1 VSRTLPDKGA
11 RSLAVAVA
19 AVALV
24 ALAVWQGVARN
35 EFVNYDDPDYVTSN
49 ARVQSGLS
57 WENVRWAFTTG
68 HASNWHPLTWLSHMV
83 DCELF
88 GLNAEA
94 HHLVSAGLHLLNSFL
109 LLVWLGR
116 LTGAVWRSFVVA
128 AFFALHPLHVE
139 SVAWVSERKD
149 VLSGLFFMLTLCAYA
164 QYGLR
169 RAMAQGAAR
178 QGLKLWVWYGAA
190 LGLYALGL
198 MAKPMLVTVPFVLL
212 LLDFWPLRRWG
223 PGNTEGWRGRVTSL
237 VEKVPFL
244 LLSAASSVVTYVA
257 QQRGGAVST
266 ALPLGARIENAWV
279 SYARY
284 LLKTL
289 WPTDL
294 AVLYPHPGHWPGAA
308 VWLSAAVVLG
318 ITAVAV
324 WNLRRR
330 PFVGM
335 GWAWYLGMLVPVIG
349 LVQVGI
355 QSMADRYMYLP
366 MIGLLIAG
374 VWSVAERFP
383 PRPNRSPILGGL
395 TSALLLACAF
405 LTARQIGFWRNSEE
419 LFRRTVAVTR
429 NNYLAHN
436 NLGYYLSSRGQVAEA
451 IEEYRRSLA
460 IKPDYAEALNNLGHA
475 LAGQRHYR
483 EAIEYY
489 RRALAAQPSHPE
501 VHNNLANALAEI
513 GQVDEAIQHYRFVLE
528 RNPEHADAHNNYG
541 IALAMKG
548 QLDEAIEHFQ
558 AAIRFKRNYAGA
570 HSNLGNAFA
579 AKRQLTAAI
588 DQYEICLRL
597 NPNDAQAHN
606 NLGNVRAELG
616 QLEEALRH
624 YRRAIELKPENPEA
638 HLNLSIVLL
647 RQGHRDLALEHCRRA
662 LEFKPDY
669 EAARK
674 HLELLRAPER

>member
-1 VSRTLPDKGA
+1 MSRALPDKGA
-11 RSLAVAVA
+11 RSLAVALA

-24 ALAVWQGVARN
+24 ALAAWQGVARN

-49 ARVQSGLS
+49 ARVQRGLS

-68 HASNWHPLTWLSHMV
+68 HASNWHPLTWLSHMA

-88 GLNAEA
+88 GLNAGA
-94 HHLVSAGLHLLNSFL
+94 HHAVSAGLHLLNSLL
-109 LLVWLGR
+109 LLVWLRR
-116 LTGAVWRSFVVA
+116 LTGAIWRSFVVA
-128 AFFALHPLHVE
+128 AFFTLHPLHVE

-169 RAMAQGAAR
+169 RAMQQGAAR
-178 QGLKLWVWYGAA
+178 QGLRLWAWYGAA
-190 LGLYALGL
+190 LALYALGL
-198 MAKPMLVTVPFVLL
+198 MAKPMLVTLPFVLL

-223 PGNTEGWRGRVTSL
+223 PGNTGGWRGLAGSM

-294 AVLYPHPGHWPGAA
+294 AVLYPHPGHWSGAA

-324 WNLRRR
+324 RNLGRR
-330 PFVGM
+330 PFVSM

-366 MIGLLIAG
+366 LIGLLIAG
-374 VWSVAERFP
+374 VWSVAELFP
-383 PRPNRSPILGGL
+383 PLPNRSPILCGA

-436 NLGYYLSSRGQVAEA
+436 NLGYYLSGRGQVAEA
-451 IEEYRRSLA
+451 VEEYRRSLA

-475 LAGQRHYR
+475 LAGQRHHR

-513 GQVDEAIQHYRFVLE
+513 GQVDQAIKHYQFVLE

-579 AKRQLTAAI
+579 AKRQLAAAI
-588 DQYEICLRL
+588 EQYEICLRL

-647 RQGHRDLALEHCRRA
+647 RQGHRDLALAHCRRA
-662 LEFKPDY
+662 LELKPDY